1 MEVFALL
8 RDQQKN
14 VLNRKG
20 NRANG
25 KPFDCPIYIYIY
37 VYIYIYQIDK
47 ETEIK
52 LSYQV
57 LRVFM

>member
-37 VYIYIYQIDK
+37 MYIYIY
-47 ETEIK
+47 TRLIK
-52 LSYQV
+52 KQK
-57 LRVFM
+57 